1 MKKRIVAAVLA
12 ILMVGSS
19 LPMAEFA
26 SVMPDFTIAASAKE
40 GDFEGFSS
48 RSDEPVKYK
57 GMIAKYSAKED
68 ADGVPFLSVTLT
80 GNFFTSNEAENDIT
94 IDTRGL
100 KQAIADDIEEVTEG
114 KHNINECE
122 YFELTQSPKDSSNPK
137 VKYLT
142 ANENIAH
149 VKFID
154 DDDFFTSL
162 GPLFSGCKNLMS
174 IEFNKHINKL
184 SSGTFSG
191 CINFAGSKEN
201 NTAELTNIK
210 EIGDGV
216 FTGCT
221 TLAGANLSDSLK
233 KIGSNAFSSCTNLL
247 DISIPANVEYI
258 GTSAFSGDTAL
269 KTVKF
274 AKGSKLR
281 YLGDS
286 AFSGCTK
293 LIKVNVGSTE
303 NTLPANSKLYRAG
316 KTCFSGCT
324 SLQYFTI
331 PKTMSYVNEG
341 MFSGCT
347 SLKSVSFA
355 EGSICEMICGNAFNK
370 CSSINEMTLP
380 DKVTAIGDYAFS
392 ECTKLSKL
400 IVPNNLIAFSVKIN
414 PKWKGE
420 KADPEDPEKTIS
432 IDDENLTWKDEGMVN
447 YSDLPDDQNEWEGK
461 PKYIRVDKYGLKES
475 GRTFNQCPAISIAQ
489 ESKEDELKPNQII
502 MPNRVRYIPIGC
514 FGKDTG
520 ITEVEMPK
528 ITDIGDYAFEYC
540 SDLPDL
546 TIPDAVDYIR
556 VGVFRNCES
565 LLDVTY
571 SKKMLKIDD
580 YAFSNCSSLYK
591 VTPSD
596 KKAIKGAIQFPQ
608 TCGFVGYQAFTK
620 CTALKYLNILGGSKS
635 EFSIM
640 EEEAFAGCTSLE
652 GSTVDGTTAQEM
664 RFPSKVIVIEK
675 GVFKNCSKLKTAK
688 FEGKVTSIGD
698 DAFSGCTNLTKTT
711 FNPTITQIGQSAFKD
726 CERLEVLPVTP
737 KGKSALVQ
745 LQDIKDNTFQN
756 CKSLTEADL
765 SDAKDIVSIGKQA
778 FASCTQLMALYL
790 PKDGVLGIID
800 DRAFNGCQMLGIVA
814 ANKKSNVNTLPDSVH
829 KVGTYVFEGTALTN
843 FTLVK
848 PANKNQYNE
857 VGEGA
862 FSNCLNL
869 ETVDF
874 SGSNLTTISK
884 GLFSQDSALKQI
896 KLPSTLTTIQDNAF
910 FDCKA
915 LEKINSDTKGVSQLP
930 SKLKTIGSNAFS
942 NNLNI
947 SKVVIPAKTD
957 IINTNAWNITA
968 SITDQEIA
976 QGKVNPL
983 KQFVVN
989 SNNDN
994 FVAVDGVLYSKKGTR
1009 QLLIYPIM
1017 KKTKDFKVPDFV
1029 ELISKN
1035 SIASNRYIQSIE
1047 MTNKVSKIEDKAIS
1061 KCKSLRA
1068 IYFGTNST
1076 VVFDGSAVEAFSSN
1090 PKLVFYGTSGSTAE
1104 KYATSHSSTIEF
1116 IDNKKAANTITIKQG
1131 AKLRVLR
1138 TQSSLT
1144 LEAVVL
1150 DKNAKPTNDVL
1161 TWESSDL
1168 DVLTVDNNGHVSL
1181 KGDGVAIV
1189 TVRTANGLEASITIF
1204 VGVKDLERKMVQL
1217 VKTTFIYDGTE
1228 KKQKV
1233 IVTDKDEDYKL
1244 VEGKDYELSYKNNVN
1259 AGTAIVYVKGI
1270 GKYAG
1275 ELAFTFTISPKSIS
1289 KATVTVDPK
1298 SEVYSGNPIKPLVT
1312 VKLGGKLI
1320 FEERDYTLK
1329 YTNNV
1334 NVGTADITITGK
1346 GNYEGVLVRHFKIT
1360 QKPIDEAEYIELD
1373 EENFV
1378 YDGKAKKPQVTIS
1391 NDGKTNLKQGV
1402 DYTVKILD
1410 NVEAGEGKVL
1420 ITGIGKYCGMIV
1432 KPFYIMPESLEDEDR
1447 IKASIIKEDFTYNG
1461 KAKKPK
1467 VKVTY
1472 TVNSKTKYTLVEG
1485 KDYTLSYENNVEVG
1499 ENATVIITG
1508 KGNYTDE
1515 LELTF
1520 EIKPKN
1526 ILNTKII
1533 LDQESFDYD
1542 GTIKEPGVKVYDG
1555 KTLLKQDEDY
1565 ELTFENNIEPGT
1577 AYAVI
1582 TGIGK
1587 YVNTKKVAYTIES
1600 NEAKVKRIAGANRYE
1615 TAAKIST
1622 EMYDTANTV
1631 ILVTG
1636 LDYHDAL
1643 VAVPLAKAYNA
1654 PLLLGTERHITD
1666 QTEAELKRL
1675 KTKNVIVVST
1685 NGAIGSKAK
1694 AELKALKLN
1703 TTYIEGKNCFDTASK
1718 VAKALQTKT
1727 KKAPDTIFFATDS
1740 AYADALS
1747 VSPIAAI
1754 KGAPIIYLNNKS
1766 IDSATAAY
1774 LKSVKGK
1781 VKNAYIIGGDGVI
1794 SNAMMKKV
1802 ATSLGLTVNK
1812 TVQRVAGQNRYQT
1825 CVAVNNKFKSVL
1837 TSKTVCVATGMDF
1850 PDALAGGVYAASNNA
1865 PLFLINHKLKTP
1877 SLLDEQTAYLKNKKA
1892 NQITIFGGEGVVQ
1905 PGYADIIKKLR

>member
-40 GDFEGFSS
+40 GDFENF
-48 RSDEPVKYK
+48 RSKDPVKYN
-57 GMIAKYSAKED
+57 GMIAKYETKQD
-68 ADGVPFLSVTLT
+68 ADGVPYLSVTLT
-80 GNFFTSNEAENDIT
+80 GNFFTSNKAENDIT

-122 YFELTQSPKDSSNPK
+122 YFELTKSPKDSSNPK
-137 VKYLT
+137 IKYLT
-142 ANENIAH
+142 GNENIAK

-154 DDDFFTSL
+154 EDDFFTSL
-162 GPLFSGCKNLMS
+162 GDLFTGCKNLQT
-174 IEFNKHINKL
+174 IEFNSHINKL
-184 SSGTFSG
+184 SSSTFSG
-191 CINFAGSKEN
+191 CINFAGSEKN
-201 NTAELTNIK
+201 NTVELVNIK
-210 EIGDGV
+210 EIGDSV
-216 FTGCT
+216 FSGCT

-233 KIGSNAFSSCTNLL
+233 KIGSNAFSGCTKLKKIN
-247 DISIPANVEYI
+247 IPAAVEYI
-258 GTSAFSGDTAL
+258 GSSAFSGDTAL
-269 KTVKF
+269 TTVRF
-274 AKGSKLR
+274 AEGSKLR
-281 YLGDS
+281 YLGAS
-286 AFSGCTK
+286 AFSGCSSLTK
-293 LIKVNVGSTE
+293 VYAGNKE

-316 KTCFSGCT
+316 KSCFSGCT
-324 SLQYFTI
+324 ALQYFTI
-331 PKTMSYVNEG
+331 PKTMAYVNEG
-341 MFSGCT
+341 MFSSCT

-355 EGSICEMICGNAFNK
+355 DGSICEMICANAFSG

-392 ECTKLSKL
+392 ECKKLSKL

-420 KADPEDPEKTIS
+420 KEDPEDPEKKIP
-432 IDDENLTWKDEGMVN
+432 IEDEDMTWEDEGMVN
-447 YSDLPDDQNEWEGK
+447 YSELPDNQEEWGGYN
-461 PKYIRVDKYGLKES
+461 KYIRVDKYGLKES

-489 ESKEDELKPNQII
+489 ESKESELKPNQII

-514 FGKDTG
+514 FSKDTG

-528 ITDIGDYAFEYC
+528 ITDVGDYAFEYC
-540 SDLPDL
+540 SELPEL

-556 VGVFRNCES
+556 VGVFRYCDS
-565 LLDVTY
+565 LIDVIY

-596 KKAIKGAIQFPQ
+596 QKAIKGAIQFPQ
-608 TCGFVGYQAFTK
+608 TCGFVGQQAFSK
-620 CTALKYLNILGGSKS
+620 CTSLKYLNMLGGTKS

-640 EEEAFAGCTSLE
+640 EDEAFAGCTSLE

-698 DAFSGCTNLTKTT
+698 DAFSGCTNLTRTT
-711 FNPTITQIGQSAFKD
+711 FNPTITQIGQGAFRN

-778 FASCTQLMALYL
+778 FSDCTQLMALYL
-790 PKDGVLGIID
+790 PKGGALGIID
-800 DRAFNGCQMLGIVA
+800 ERAFSGCQMLGVITDD
-814 ANKKSNVNTLPDSVH
+814 KKSDVNTLPDSVH
-829 KVGTYVFEGTALTN
+829 KVGSYAFDKAAITN

-862 FSNCLNL
+862 FSYCPNL
-869 ETVDF
+869 ETVDL

-884 GLFSQDSALKQI
+884 SLFAQDSALKQI
-896 KLPSTLTTIQDNAF
+896 KLPSTLTTIQDSAF
-910 FDCKA
+910 SDCKA

-930 SKLKTIGSNAFS
+930 SKLKTIGSYAFS

-957 IINTNAWNITA
+957 IINTNAWNISA

-976 QGKVNPL
+976 QGKVDPL

-989 SNNDN
+989 SNNGN

-1017 KKTKDFKVPDFV
+1017 KKTKDFKLPDFV
-1029 ELISKN
+1029 EQISKN
-1035 SIASNRYIQSIE
+1035 SIVSNRYIQSIE
-1047 MTNKVSKIEDKAIS
+1047 MTNKVAKIEANAIS

-1076 VVFDGSAVEAFSSN
+1076 VVFDGNAAVEAYNSN
-1090 PKLVFYGTSGSTAE
+1090 PKLAFYGTSGSTAE
-1104 KYATSHSSTIEF
+1104 KYATAHSSTIEF

-1131 AKLRVLR
+1131 EKMRVLR
-1138 TQSSLT
+1138 SQSSLT

-1150 DKNAKPTNDVL
+1150 DKDAKPTHDVL
-1161 TWESSDL
+1161 TWESSNL

-1189 TVRTANGLEASITIF
+1189 TVRTANGLEASIKIF
-1204 VGVKDLERKMVQL
+1204 VGVKDLERKMVTL
-1217 VKTTFIYDGTE
+1217 VKSSFVYDGTE

-1233 IVTDKDEDYKL
+1233 IVTDKDEDYTL
-1244 VEGKDYELSYKNNVN
+1244 VEGTDYELSYKDNVN
-1259 AGTAIVYVKGI
+1259 AGKATVYVKGK

-1329 YTNNV
+1329 YENNV

-1346 GNYEGVLVRHFKIT
+1346 GNYTGVLVRHFKIT
-1360 QKPIDEAEYIELD
+1360 EKPIDEAEYIELD

-1378 YDGKAKKPQVTIS
+1378 YDGKAKKPNVTIS

-1812 TVQRVAGQNRYQT
+1812 TVQRVAGQTRYQT